1 MENFFVVLDYLHS
14 YRGLNE
20 LQAGLVDVIL
30 NIFFVSLMMMPFLY
44 SYFLSSLDIYYKIK
58 YSICTT
64 LKAFQKCTVIS
75 KYFFQFFARPE
86 TLQDKYY

>member
-64 LKAFQKCTVIS
+64 LKAFPNAHIWI
-75 KYFFQFFARPE
+75 FLQFYARLE
-86 TLQDKYY
+86 T